1 MSDEG
6 WKLLKE
12 TKDAPFVLSLQAPV
26 DRNLLAH
33 CSPVVPT
40 QYRAPDHHVRTE
52 PSNAR
57 MINDRAGQWYQL
69 PLEKAPTLGGSRP
82 SSTARGERSS
92 PLYDTIASVY
102 HKDTHRQ
109 AHRSGVEP
117 NPSKKVYCTHW
128 IKKGTCDF
136 MPTGCKYKHEM
147 PDVDQLRRMGIS
159 NEIPKWWRDKNAV
172 KSPTW
177 MQQQFAGK
185 GDTERVDEVPARRT
199 FPGPSKFTTRK
210 VEKRDE
216 SKEGAQ
222 KQRGHLKHDGADVQ
236 PKASPAKAPPSTP
249 VQAPVGRTAQIP
261 NLIDLEDAPA
271 SPPSSP
277 QLSHASSEGS
287 SETLTPSSRSSATSP
302 PPPATPSAK
311 PLLIDDNTAHDETR
325 RSSSEDAKTQDR
337 TLRRPSRTS
346 WASDTSDT
354 DVDTLIPT
362 LTSSSSTKP
371 TKHPQH
377 PRKRTPAT
385 TDTQRNITPHR
396 GLADSKYAVSAT
408 TPPSS
413 KDTPQNRA
421 SEHRGRRANRNGKG
435 GEGRGSGFQA
445 EIEQRKRDEY
455 AMDRAGRSERD
466 GLVGG

>member
-1 MSDEG
+1 MAAQYEGSCALPEGLRHYLLRGNIMVPLIPADQLPYQLRGVPRHLGHRQMSDEG

-147 PDVDQLRRMGIS
+147 PDVDQLR
-159 NEIPKWWRDKNAV
+159 
-172 KSPTW
+172 
-177 MQQQFAGK
+177 
-185 GDTERVDEVPARRT
+185 
-199 FPGPSKFTTRK
+199 
-210 VEKRDE
+210 
-216 SKEGAQ
+216 
-222 KQRGHLKHDGADVQ
+222 
-236 PKASPAKAPPSTP
+236 
-249 VQAPVGRTAQIP
+249 
-261 NLIDLEDAPA
+261 
-271 SPPSSP
+271 
-277 QLSHASSEGS
+277 
-287 SETLTPSSRSSATSP
+287 
-302 PPPATPSAK
+302 
-311 PLLIDDNTAHDETR
+311 
-325 RSSSEDAKTQDR
+325 
-337 TLRRPSRTS
+337 
-346 WASDTSDT
+346 
-354 DVDTLIPT
+354 
-362 LTSSSSTKP
+362 
-371 TKHPQH
+371 
-377 PRKRTPAT
+377 
-385 TDTQRNITPHR
+385 
-396 GLADSKYAVSAT
+396 
-408 TPPSS
+408 
-413 KDTPQNRA
+413 
-421 SEHRGRRANRNGKG
+421 
-435 GEGRGSGFQA
+435 
-445 EIEQRKRDEY
+445 
-455 AMDRAGRSERD
+455 
-466 GLVGG
+466 